1 MTINTDA
8 VIIFCILWGTPLL
21 TMLVTYLKMSTRDKR
36 EAHRDFCSARFLG
49 TLGAIAVG
57 VFIASLGNLL
67 HVLWLTYGG
76 IILLSLGAIGT
87 IITNW
92 KDRKVISILVPLLLI
107 VYVWW
112 VL

>member
-1 MTINTDA
+1 MTIHTDA
-8 VIIFCILWGTPLL
+8 VIIFCILWGTPLI

-36 EAHRDFCSARFLG
+36 DARRDFCSLHFLG

-57 VFIASLGNLL
+57 VFTASLSNLL

-76 IILLSLGAIGT
+76 IILLSIGAIGT

-92 KDRKVISILVPLLLI
+92 KDRKTISILVPLLLL

-112 VL
+112 IL